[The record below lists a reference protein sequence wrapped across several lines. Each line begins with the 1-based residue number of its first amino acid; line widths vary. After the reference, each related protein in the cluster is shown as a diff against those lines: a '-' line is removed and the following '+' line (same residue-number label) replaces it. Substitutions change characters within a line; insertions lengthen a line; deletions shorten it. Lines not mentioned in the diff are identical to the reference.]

1 MDPAEIQS
9 WGIAIGSQ
17 ENVALRFGGAIG
29 LLFNVFMVVVAI
41 APIGNCV
48 ADRLE
53 GATVAKEPP
62 AP

>member
-1 MDPAEIQS
+1 MDPAQIQS

-41 APIGNCV
+41 APIGN
-48 ADRLE
+48 
-53 GATVAKEPP
+53 
-62 AP
+62 